1 MQISSLRSIV
11 VIEKYVFKNVISI
24 LNTTIVV
31 MGYPPQIGVEPW
43 SYKFEF
49 KLNRSMLMSF
59 LHNTNFNVDFAWLR
73 RKDTQWNYV

>member
-31 MGYPPQIGVEPW
+31 MGYPAQTGVEPW
-43 SYKFEF
+43 SYTFE
-49 KLNRSMLMSF
+49 LS
-59 LHNTNFNVDFAWLR
+59 
-73 RKDTQWNYV
+73 